1 MFVFLKKDL
10 LLFLRDIK
18 EVLLI
23 VLLPLILVIVLS
35 FAMGGM
41 FSGDDEWTIDLDVAL
56 VMEDNPEQGLK
67 SFEDRLQQLDHLPEE
82 EKTQLIIAAQAI
94 SPVDHLQQ
102 FLQESSK
109 KEWLEVKELSQEEA
123 VQQIKEDELHAMLV
137 IPEGYTAELLGQILL
152 DEPMEQT
159 IELQAEN
166 VTSEVE
172 AFYSMVQTFID
183 EMNMQFAIQ
192 SVGGN
197 VEIDQ
202 AMLPQGGKEIT
213 EGLEPFTLK
222 QYFTIAI
229 AALFT
234 LFLVSTVVSRIGI
247 EKRDRTFNRIILT
260 DVPAV
265 HFLFGKTFTTFI
277 LAFFQLIIVFVGSH
291 FILRVFEGKSFTFWL
306 GLILVSV
313 VVSIAI
319 AGISSIFSSLML
331 RTRNVEKVDGALL
344 IFILLLGTLG
354 GGFVPIYVFPS
365 WIQSISNWIPN
376 GLALSVLTDWFQIE
390 EIEVLWQ
397 PLIYLLVL
405 GLVTFLIGVWLYP
418 KRGEAR

>member
-18 EVLLI
+18 EVLLV
-23 VLLPLILVIVLS
+23 VLLPLLLVVILS

-41 FSGDDEWTIDLDVAL
+41 FGGDNEWTIDLNVAL
-56 VMEDNPEQGLK
+56 VMEKDPEQGFK
-67 SFEDRLQQLDHLPEE
+67 TFDDHLQQLDHLTEE
-82 EKTQLIIAAQAI
+82 EKAQLIGAAQAI
-94 SPVDHLQQ
+94 SPVNQLQN

-109 KEWLEVKELSQEEA
+109 QEWFEVKELSREEA
-123 VQQIKEDELHAMLV
+123 EQQIKDDELHAMLV

-152 DEPMEQT
+152 NEPMEQT
-159 IELQAEN
+159 LELQAEN
-166 VTSEVE
+166 TGTEVE
-172 AFYSMVQTFID
+172 AFYGMIQTFID

-197 VEIDQ
+197 MEIDPS
-202 AMLPQGGKEIT
+202 MLPQGGQEIT
-213 EGLEPFTLK
+213 EGIEPFTLK

-260 DVPAV
+260 NVPAV
-265 HFLFGKTFTTFI
+265 HFLFGKTFTVFI
-277 LAFFQLIIVFVGSH
+277 LAFFQLLIVFVGSH
-291 FILRVFEGKSFTFWL
+291 LILQVFEEKSFIFWL
-306 GLILVSV
+306 GLMLMSV
-313 VVSIAI
+313 AVSIAI

-344 IFILLLGTLG
+344 IFILSLGTFG
-354 GGFVPIYVFPS
+354 GGFVPIYVFPD
-365 WIQSISNWIPN
+365 WIQAMSNWIPN
-376 GLALSVLTDWFQIE
+376 GLALSALTEWFQVE

-397 PLIYLLVL
+397 PLLYLLVL
-405 GLVTFLIGVWLYP
+405 GLVTFFIGVWLYP